1 MDKMLHSIMLRT
13 TGEKEN
19 AMREKKIVKLNHRQ
33 LAIAYSSFRSEI
45 SIQDSIEENV
55 PQLLCINQEF
65 SIRQPKKWTNRSK
78 HPISLPSDSCKGPLC
93 CIKVVSTRRNIRLKP
108 LVTGQGQVTK
118 PPAADDSFIIK

>member
-1 MDKMLHSIMLRT
+1 MLHSIILRT

-65 SIRQPKKWTNRSK
+65 SIRQPKK
-78 HPISLPSDSCKGPLC
+78 
-93 CIKVVSTRRNIRLKP
+93 
-108 LVTGQGQVTK
+108 
-118 PPAADDSFIIK
+118 